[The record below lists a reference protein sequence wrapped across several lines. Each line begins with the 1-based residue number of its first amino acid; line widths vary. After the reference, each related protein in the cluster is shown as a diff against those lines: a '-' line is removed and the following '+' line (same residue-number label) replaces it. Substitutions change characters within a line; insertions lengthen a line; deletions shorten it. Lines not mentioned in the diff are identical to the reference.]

1 MIARLDRNWIILGVC
16 ALALIIVP
24 WWLLSREPT
33 DVRLP
38 EPLMI
43 TKVHPQ
49 EIAAISALTQKP
61 IFNPERAPLA
71 FADEMMAAADD
82 AGDDAQ
88 PQSAPAPTLVGLVS
102 RRRGKSVAIVKN
114 ANGETKT
121 LTPGQSS
128 DGWQLVAV
136 GKSNARFSSNGEQ
149 ISINLDFANKALG
162 GPAGAAVTT
171 QESNMGEP
179 E

>member
-1 MIARLDRNWIILGVC
+1 MIARVDRNWVILGVC
-16 ALALIIVP
+16 ALLMVVVP
-24 WWLLSREPT
+24 WWLLSREPA
-33 DVRLP
+33 DIRVP

-43 TKVHPQ
+43 TKLRPQ
-49 EIAAISALTQKP
+49 EIAALSALAEKP

-71 FADEMMAAADD
+71 FADEMMAAADENM
-82 AGDDAQ
+82 AEAQ
-88 PQSAPAPTLVGLVS
+88 PQAAPAPTLVGLVS

-128 DGWQLVAV
+128 DGWQLIAV
-136 GKSNARFSSNGEQ
+136 GKTNARFSSNGEQ
-149 ISINLDFANKALG
+149 ISINLDFGNKALG
-162 GPAGAAVTT
+162 GPAGAPAAI

>member
-1 MIARLDRNWIILGVC
+1 MIARIDRNWIVLGFC
-16 ALALIIVP
+16 ALLMIAVP
-24 WWLLSREPT
+24 WWLLSREPV
-33 DVRLP
+33 DIQKP

-43 TKVHPQ
+43 TKIRPQ
-49 EIAAISALTQKP
+49 EIANISALTQKP
-61 IFNPERAPLA
+61 IFNSERAPLA
-71 FADEMMAAADD
+71 FADEMMAAADNLAAD
-82 AGDDAQ
+82 TP

-102 RRRGKSVAIVKN
+102 RRRGKSAAIVKN

-136 GKSNARFSSNGEQ
+136 GKANAQFSSNGEQ
-149 ISINLDFANKALG
+149 ISVGLDFGNKALG
-162 GPAGAAVTT
+162 GPAGAPAIT
-171 QESNMGEP
+171 QEPNMGEP

>member
-1 MIARLDRNWIILGVC
+1 MIARLDRNWIILGFC
-16 ALALIIVP
+16 AVLMIVVP

-33 DVRLP
+33 DIRLP
-38 EPLMI
+38 EPLII
-43 TKVHPQ
+43 TQVRPQ
-49 EIAAISALTQKP
+49 EIATLSALAQKP

-71 FADEMMAAADD
+71 FADEMMANV
-82 AGDDAQ
+82 GDVAVEAQ
-88 PQSAPAPTLVGLVS
+88 PQAAPAPTLVGLIS

-128 DGWQLVAV
+128 DGWQLIAV
-136 GKSNARFSSNGEQ
+136 GKTNARFSSNGEQ
-149 ISINLDFANKALG
+149 ISINLDFGNKALG
-162 GPAGAAVTT
+162 GPAGAPVTT
-171 QESNMGEP
+171 EVSNMGEP

>member
-1 MIARLDRNWIILGVC
+1 MIARIDRNWIILGLS
-16 ALALIIVP
+16 ALAMVAAP
-24 WWLLSREPT
+24 WWLLSREPA
-33 DVRLP
+33 DIP
-38 EPLMI
+38 KAEPLMI
-43 TKVHPQ
+43 TKVHPR
-49 EIAAISALTQKP
+49 EIATLSALTQKP

-82 AGDDAQ
+82 TAVDPQ
-88 PQSAPAPTLVGLVS
+88 VQSAPAPTLVGLVS

-136 GKSNARFSSNGEQ
+136 GKSDARFSSNGEQ
-149 ISINLDFANKALG
+149 ISINLDFGNKALG
-162 GPAGAAVTT
+162 GPAGRPGAT
-171 QESNMGEP
+171 EISNMGEP

>member
-1 MIARLDRNWIILGVC
+1 MIDRLDRNWIIFGFC
-16 ALALIIVP
+16 AVLMIVVP
-24 WWLLSREPT
+24 WWLLSREPV
-33 DVRLP
+33 DIP
-38 EPLMI
+38 KAEALMI

-49 EIAAISALTQKP
+49 EIATLSALAQKP

-71 FADEMMAAADD
+71 FADELMAAADETVVEV
-82 AGDDAQ
+82 Q
-88 PQSAPAPTLVGLVS
+88 PQAAPVPKLVGLIS
-102 RRRGKSVAIVKN
+102 RRRGKSVAIIKN

-136 GKSNARFSSNGEQ
+136 GKTNAQFSSNGEQ
-149 ISINLDFANKALG
+149 ISINLDFGNKALG
-162 GPAGAAVTT
+162 GPAGAPVTT
-171 QESNMGEP
+171 QESKMGEP

>member
-1 MIARLDRNWIILGVC
+1 MIARLDRNWIILGFC
-16 ALALIIVP
+16 ALLMVLVP
-24 WWLLSREPT
+24 WWLLSKEPA
-33 DVRLP
+33 DIQVP

-43 TKVHPQ
+43 TKVRPQ
-49 EIAAISALTQKP
+49 EIVALSALAQKP

-71 FADEMMAAADD
+71 FADEMMAADENIAEP
-82 AGDDAQ
+82 Q
-88 PQSAPAPTLVGLVS
+88 PQAFPAPTLVGLIS

-128 DGWQLVAV
+128 DGWQLIAV
-136 GKSNARFSSNGEQ
+136 GKTNARFSSNGEQ
-149 ISINLDFANKALG
+149 ISINLDFGNKALG
-162 GPAGAAVTT
+162 GPAGTT
-171 QESNMGEP
+171 GTTEVSNMGEP

>member
-1 MIARLDRNWIILGVC
+1 MIARLDRNWIILGLC
-16 ALALIIVP
+16 ALLMIAVP
-24 WWLLSREPT
+24 WWLLSREPE
-33 DVRLP
+33 DIQKP

-49 EIAAISALTQKP
+49 EIVNISALTQKP

-82 AGDDAQ
+82 PAADAQ

-102 RRRGKSVAIVKN
+102 RRRGKSAAIVKN

-121 LTPGQSS
+121 LTPGESS

-136 GKSNARFSSNGEQ
+136 GTSDARFSSNGEQ
-149 ISINLDFANKALG
+149 ISINLDFGNKALG
-162 GPAGAAVTT
+162 GPSGAPSATEV
-171 QESNMGEP
+171 SNMGEP

>member
-1 MIARLDRNWIILGVC
+1 MIARIDRNWIVLGFC
-16 ALALIIVP
+16 AVLMIAVP

-33 DVRLP
+33 DIQKP

-43 TKVHPQ
+43 TKIRPQ
-49 EIAAISALTQKP
+49 EIAEISALTRKP

-71 FADEMMAAADD
+71 FADEMMADADD
-82 AGDDAQ
+82 PALEAQ

-136 GKSNARFSSNGEQ
+136 GKTNARFSSNGEQ
-149 ISINLDFANKALG
+149 ISINLDFGNKALG
-162 GPAGAAVTT
+162 GPAERPSTT
-171 QESNMGEP
+171 EVSNMGEP